1 MNITDK
7 MIRDMIK
14 EELRTTN
21 ENELLDDEEDNIEGD
36 DSESKNQLKDALI
49 SLGKD
54 VPRYNLTTDEVK
66 EVASIIKMTIE
77 LAKAGNNHDKLKR
90 GKEQFEKIFGGGGF

>member
-90 GKEQFEKIFGGGGF
+90 GKEQLEKIFGGGGF